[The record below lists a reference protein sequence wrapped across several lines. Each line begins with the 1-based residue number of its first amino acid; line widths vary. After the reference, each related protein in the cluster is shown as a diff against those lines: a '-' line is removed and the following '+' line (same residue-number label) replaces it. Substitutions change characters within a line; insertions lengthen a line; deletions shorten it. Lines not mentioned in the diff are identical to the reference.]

1 MGEGKF
7 PVSKPVGLSPAKTW
21 ESWFRFK
28 KQQKEP
34 KDSSKTKELIDVEM
48 NLEES
53 EEPISKSNISHLNQ
67 LDLSYLAEKMNR
79 TI

>member
-34 KDSSKTKELIDVEM
+34 KDSSKTKEPDRRRNGFGGVWRA
-48 NLEES
+48 N
-53 EEPISKSNISHLNQ
+53 
-67 LDLSYLAEKMNR
+67 
-79 TI
+79 